1 MKPVSGIAILASL
14 LLAGCA
20 SFDGKG
26 LASGSS
32 VAQVEAVMGPP
43 KDKVAV
49 AGGDTIWF
57 YPRGPF
63 SPYTFAVR
71 MSAAGTMLSVEQ
83 VLTEQN
89 WSRIRIG
96 QSTGR
101 EVRELIGP
109 PMGSKRLERQQ
120 REVWGYTVESTIGV
134 RHYLYVQFSADG
146 IVRELV
152 MVRDPDL
159 DKP

>member
-83 VLTEQN
+83 VLTMEN
-89 WSRIRIG
+89 FSKIRIG

-101 EVRELIGP
+101 DVRELIGP

-120 REVWGYTVESTIGV
+120 REVWGYTVESQIGV

-146 IVRELV
+146 IVREV
-152 MVRDPDL
+152 IMVRDPNL